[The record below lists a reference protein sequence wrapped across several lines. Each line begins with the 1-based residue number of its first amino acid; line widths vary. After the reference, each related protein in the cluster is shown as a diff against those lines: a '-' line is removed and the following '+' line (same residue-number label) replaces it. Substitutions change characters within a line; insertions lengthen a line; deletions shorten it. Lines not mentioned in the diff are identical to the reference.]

1 MTFNIYRQNLKPNKS
16 KLMQKSNWIIAL
28 LITGFIYLITPGIV
42 SADGSG
48 DGSLP
53 LCPPDLFFDTTQD
66 CNPFGPTAYLLD
78 MAEKGITFPETPLP
92 TNKPDPALS
101 EVQYKY
107 AYVTTNR
114 APIYQTL
121 NAAINND
128 KEQIVRWITPG
139 FNYVS
144 ISRTDYSRGKYYHY
158 TDIGWMS
165 SSDLMITEVPTFQG
179 VEFTETP
186 KNSFGWVLSM
196 FSPGGKAETK
206 RTPGYEID
214 DYTGRYLQHQ
224 QLVQIYDVETIGKWD
239 WYLVG
244 PDEWVIQT
252 AVAKITPRYS
262 PPEGMTWDRWIEVN
276 LYEQTLAV
284 YENRE
289 LVFATLIASGSHPF
303 YTYPGIFTIEE
314 KEDITRMRWL
324 TDPSNAYN
332 LESVPWTMYFDESR
346 AFHGAYWRANLGY
359 PQSHGCVNMSVG
371 DSHWLFNWADLG
383 DRVYVYDPSGKTPL
397 SESDR

>member
-1 MTFNIYRQNLKPNKS
+1 MRRYLFNI
-16 KLMQKSNWIIAL
+16 IIIGFLLAL
-28 LITGFIYLITPGIV
+28 IPGTAQAEGLEDRSI
-42 SADGSG
+42 
-48 DGSLP
+48 P
-53 LCPPDLFFDTTQD
+53 LCPPDIFYDSTQD
-66 CNPFGPTAYLLD
+66 CMPLGPTAYLLD

-92 TNKPDPALS
+92 IQDPDPFLS
-101 EVQYKY
+101 EVQYVY
-107 AYVTTNR
+107 AYVVKDR
-114 APIYQTL
+114 APIYETL
-121 NAAINND
+121 NAAVTHD
-128 KEQIVRWITPG
+128 KDKIVRRITPG

-144 ISRTDYSRGKYYHY
+144 ISKTEFSQGKYYHY

-165 SSDLMITEVPTFQG
+165 GSDVLITSVPIFQG

-186 KNSFGWVLSM
+186 SHDFGWILSM

-206 RTPGYEID
+206 LTPGYDVD
-214 DYTGRYLQHQ
+214 DYTGRYLEHQ
-224 QLVQIYDVETIGKWD
+224 QLVQIYDIQTSGKWD
-239 WYLVG
+239 WYMIG

-252 AVAKITPRYS
+252 AVAKISPRS
-262 PPEGMTWDRWIEVN
+262 GPPEGMTWNRWIEVD
-276 LYEQTLAV
+276 LYEQTIAV

-289 LVFATLIASGSHPF
+289 LVFATLIATGIGPY
-303 YTYPGIFTIEE
+303 YTYPGIFQIEE
-314 KEDITRMRWL
+314 KEDLTRMRWL
-324 TDPSNAYN
+324 TDPADAYN

-371 DSHWLFNWADLG
+371 DSHWLYNWAKIG